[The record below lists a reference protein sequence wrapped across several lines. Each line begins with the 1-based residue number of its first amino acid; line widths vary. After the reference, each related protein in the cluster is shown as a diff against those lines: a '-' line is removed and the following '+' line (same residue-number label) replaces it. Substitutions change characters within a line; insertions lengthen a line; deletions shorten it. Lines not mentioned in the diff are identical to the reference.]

1 MTEFG
6 YHHRM
11 QHVDTPST
19 IYLDYAATTPLLD
32 KASDSMQPWLTE
44 LQRAGNPSS
53 LHESGVTARLA
64 ISRARATVAS
74 CLNAPTPESIVF
86 TSGASEA
93 NNFIIKGVAQ
103 AWQAAHPNKAGHLI
117 ISAIEHDAVLA
128 PAEYLASHLGWE
140 LTILPVNQHGQ
151 VSPEELK
158 HAIKPNTALISI
170 IHGNNEIGTLQPL
183 AKLVDIAQAHHVPF
197 HTDAVQTVGK
207 LPVDVQALGVDYL
220 SWSGHKFYGPKG
232 TGGCYIKPSALQPV
246 PLIHGGGQENSHRS
260 GTENVAN
267 IVGMATAL
275 QYQTE
280 SLAKYRKHLSR
291 LDSSFKQ
298 ALNTEWDTS
307 NPPALAFWNT
317 PQLALRVPGIH
328 HLSIIPHALNGDM
341 QPLEGEALVLQLDL
355 RGVHTSSGSACHG
368 NQSGAELVPSRIV
381 MALTGK
387 TEVSDLTPDELA
399 RCMATIRFSF
409 GWHTTVDDVTKAAK
423 ALVTAVEALVKPMA
437 NSSR

>member
-1 MTEFG
+1 MVEFG
-6 YHHRM
+6 YH
-11 QHVDTPST
+11 QHMEHVETSSH
-19 IYLDYAATTPLLD
+19 IYLDYAATTPLLE
-32 KASDSMQPWLTE
+32 KAADSMLPWLTE
-44 LQRAGNPSS
+44 VQRAGNPSS
-53 LHESGVTARLA
+53 LHEAGMTARLA
-64 ISRARATVAS
+64 VSRARATVAE

-103 AWQAAHPNKAGHLI
+103 AWQTNHPNETGHHI

-128 PAEYLASHLGWE
+128 PAEYLASHHGWE

-151 VSPEELK
+151 VSPEVLAQ
-158 HAIKPNTALISI
+158 AIKPNTALISI

-183 AKLVDIAQAHHVPF
+183 AKLVDIAKSHQVPF

-207 LPVDVQALGVDYL
+207 LPIDVQALEIDYL

-232 TGGCYIKPSALQPV
+232 SGGCYINPSALQPV
-246 PLIHGGGQENSHRS
+246 PLIHGGGQENTHRS

-275 QYQTE
+275 RHQTDH
-280 SLAKYRKHLSR
+280 LAKYRKHLSK
-291 LDSSFKQ
+291 LDSAFKQ
-298 ALNTEWDTS
+298 ALNTTWDTH

-328 HLSIIPHALNGDM
+328 HLSIIPHALNDEM

-368 NQSGAELVPSRIV
+368 NQTGAALVPSRIV

-387 TEVSDLTPDELA
+387 TDVAELTQDELA

-409 GWHTTVDDVTKAAK
+409 GWHTTVDDVTQAAQ
-423 ALVTAVEALVKPMA
+423 ALVTAVAALVKPMA
-437 NSSR
+437 PTPR